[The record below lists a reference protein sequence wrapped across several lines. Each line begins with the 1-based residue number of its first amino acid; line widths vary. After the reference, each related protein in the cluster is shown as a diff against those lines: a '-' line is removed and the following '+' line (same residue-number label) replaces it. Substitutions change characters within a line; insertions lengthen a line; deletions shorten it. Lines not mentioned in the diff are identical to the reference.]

1 MTTEKFFFSIVV
13 PALNEEKN
21 LPRLFESLQNQSIKV
36 PHQIIISDNGS
47 TDSTIEVAKKL
58 GAQVAT
64 GSNKGYIGSARFVG
78 AELAE
83 KLAKNFPHQEE
94 IIIFTDADSWLDKN
108 YFQTICEAYQN
119 PKVVAS
125 MGPVVF
131 EQGKYS
137 FKVGKFIHPV
147 CLTSAAADLR
157 AWWILK
163 YIPKSATLFGCNTAI
178 RRHIYN
184 QIGGYDPNVKVVE
197 DLDLALKIL
206 SRGMTVSYLP
216 KQIVHTSARKY
227 LTPSG
232 RIDPSRIIKYYFNH
246 DDGLIPAMKD
256 LRRKYQGLSTNTY
269 E

>member
-1 MTTEKFFFSIVV
+1 EVPYQVV
-13 PALNEEKN
+13 
-21 LPRLFESLQNQSIKV
+21 
-36 PHQIIISDNGS
+36 ISDNGS
-47 TDSTIEVAKKL
+47 TDRTIEVTKKL
-58 GAQVAT
+58 GGQVAT
-64 GSNKGYIGSARFVG
+64 GSTKGCIGSARFVG

-83 KLAKNFPHQEE
+83 KLAKNSSKHEE
-94 IIIFTDADSWLDKN
+94 IIIFTDADSWVEKN
-108 YFQTICEAYQN
+108 YFQTIFEAYQN
-119 PKVVAS
+119 PKVIAS
-125 MGPVVF
+125 MGPVVY

-163 YIPKSATLFGCNTAI
+163 YVPKSATLFGCNTVI
-178 RRHIYN
+178 RRSLYH
-184 QIGGYDPNVKVVE
+184 QIGGYDPAIKVVE

-206 SRGMTVSYLP
+206 SRGLTVSYLP

-232 RIDPSRIIKYYFNH
+232 RIDPSKIIKYYFNH
-246 DDGLIPAMKD
+246 YDGLIPGMHV
-256 LRRKYQGLSTNTY
+256 LRQKYQALSTNTY